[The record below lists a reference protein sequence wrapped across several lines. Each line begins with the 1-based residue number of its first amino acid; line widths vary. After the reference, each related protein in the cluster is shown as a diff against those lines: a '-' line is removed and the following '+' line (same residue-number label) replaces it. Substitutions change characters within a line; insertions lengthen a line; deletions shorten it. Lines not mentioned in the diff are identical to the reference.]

1 MATYRLGSS
10 SLIHTP
16 DIIAWAING
25 YAFPR
30 DRARMV
36 QVIAATFPT
45 VPVRRR
51 SSSNCFPRR
60 SPTPS
65 NLKPLCSAWR
75 NDRHALPI

>member
-16 DIIAWAING
+16 GIIAWAING

-45 VPVRRR
+45 VPAQAIEQLLSKAVAYTVE
-51 SSSNCFPRR
+51 SETVVFSVEE
-60 SPTPS
+60 
-65 NLKPLCSAWR
+65 
-75 NDRHALPI
+75 

>member
-45 VPVRRR
+45 VPAQVIEQLL
-51 SSSNCFPRR
+51 SKAVPYTVESETVVFSVEE
-60 SPTPS
+60 
-65 NLKPLCSAWR
+65 
-75 NDRHALPI
+75 